1 MAAASSA
8 IANREHRRKLPEFL
22 TAVVPRGDRNVILS
36 GTGRRYFTPDFETPI
51 SIKTVLR
58 GAIAWETPERR
69 YEVHENTYVAL
80 NDRQHYTMTIDS
92 ARPSTTFCVF
102 FERGFVEE
110 THRAMTARKAPT
122 LLDEPVTAQ
131 RSGIHFSE
139 QLQPWPNRVL
149 GATRAL
155 HAAIERGMSSRTAAE
170 EAFLRVAEALVL
182 DHYESEAV
190 RGAAEISAMG
200 AATREELYRRVCRG
214 REMLIS
220 SLGEPVDLAAAAKAA
235 CLSRFHFLRT
245 FREAFGETPH
255 QFLTRQRLERAR
267 VLLAHGDASVTEVCM
282 ASGFSS
288 VGSFSSLFRRTYG
301 VSPQQFQRGK
311 FSARILAR
319 AAD

>member
-1 MAAASSA
+1 MAAATST
-8 IANREHRRKLPEFL
+8 IAGRERARKPDFL
-22 TAVVPRGDRNVILS
+22 NPVVPRGDRNVILS

-58 GAIAWETPERR
+58 GSIAWETPERR
-69 YEVHENTYVAL
+69 FLVHENTYVVL

-110 THRAMTARKAPT
+110 VHRAMTKRT
-122 LLDEPVTAQ
+122 RGLLDEPKAAQ
-131 RSGIHFSE
+131 PIAVRFSE

-155 HAAIERGMSSRTAAE
+155 NAAIERGMSSRTAAE
-170 EAFLRVAEALVL
+170 EAFLRVAEALVR
-182 DHYESEAV
+182 DFYDQDAT
-190 RGAAEISAMG
+190 RNAGEISAMG
-200 AATREELYRRVCRG
+200 VATRDELFRRVCRG
-214 REMLIS
+214 REVLIS
-220 SLGEPVDLAAAAKAA
+220 SLGETVDLATAAKAA

-267 VLLAHGDASVTEVCM
+267 VLLERNDMSVTEVCF

-288 VGSFSSLFRRTYG
+288 LGSFSSLFRRTYG
-301 VSPQQFQRGK
+301 VSPQQFQQGK
-311 FSARILAR
+311 FARKLSAR